1 MILIDQKQ
9 TRLLHETMEQFL
21 VNVLSRTLLH
31 YLSLVTHQLQSWLSF
46 GAMTIYYRQRLKKRE
61 SRQNF
66 SKNRRCSSAFK
77 AALDSAK
84 CRRIFFLTLA
94 QLRVNHVSIVGVFPK

>member
-1 MILIDQKQ
+1 
-9 TRLLHETMEQFL
+9 MEQFL

-46 GAMTIYYRQRLKKRE
+46 GAKTIYYRQRLKKGE

-84 CRRIFFLTLA
+84 CRRIFFSYFSSASGKSRLDRWCLPEVT
-94 QLRVNHVSIVGVFPK
+94 VFEPLPPIPG

>member
-46 GAMTIYYRQRLKKRE
+46 GAKTIYYRQRLKKGE

-66 SKNRRCSSAFK
+66 SKNRRCDNLAYAPVRHESDRW
-77 AALDSAK
+77 LDSMVRVAQGFA
-84 CRRIFFLTLA
+84 IA
-94 QLRVNHVSIVGVFPK
+94 QLGLSI